1 MSHKRKFNYNLI
13 SCGLIY
19 AGSIL
24 FLVGCFDIDPG
35 VTRIFPLCVCISS
48 LVLATIYLILILLGK
63 VPDDNISLSGSKRA
77 LEMGVLIALYVAA
90 IYLSGYYIAT
100 LLYMPVAMIFL
111 GQRNWKLILS
121 VVLCYALIIYLFFG
135 KLLEMQMPEGIL
147 F

>member
-1 MSHKRKFNYNLI
+1 M
-13 SCGLIY
+13 
-19 AGSIL
+19 
-24 FLVGCFDIDPG
+24 GCFDIDPG
-35 VTRIFPLCVCISS
+35 VTRIFPLCVCILS

-77 LEMGVLIALYVAA
+77 LEMGVLVALYVAA

-121 VVLCYALIIYLFFG
+121 VVLCYALITYLFFG

>member
-24 FLVGCFDIDPG
+24 FLVGCFDIDSG
-35 VTRIFPLCVCISS
+35 VTRIFPLCVCILS

-77 LEMGVLIALYVAA
+77 LEMGVLVALYVAA

>member
-1 MSHKRKFNYNLI
+1 M
-13 SCGLIY
+13 
-19 AGSIL
+19 
-24 FLVGCFDIDPG
+24 
-35 VTRIFPLCVCISS
+35 S

-77 LEMGVLIALYVAA
+77 LEMGVLVALYVAA